1 MAFLLKESR
10 NVDIQKEQLFLYI
23 DEHHQEYEAIAKKIF
38 DHPETS
44 NHEYFARDL
53 LADQLQKHGFEVV
66 KDVAGHPTGFT
77 AVKKGRKPG
86 PVIAFLAEYDALVGL
101 GHGCGHHLI
110 GTISVL
116 SAIALS
122 KKLEALGGEIRVY
135 GTPGEE
141 GGENGSSKA
150 SFVAKGFFADV
161 DVALEVHPEYRNAP
175 TPKSLALDS
184 VDIEFFGRAAHAGS
198 APEKGINALDALI
211 LTYNGI
217 NALRQHV
224 TPDVRIHGIIIEGG
238 KAPNIVPDYTRARFY
253 LRAGSRRKVNELYN
267 KVEKIVEGAGIATGC
282 TYKMELL
289 QNQVDNIIPNEI
301 LDALYKEALEE
312 MGEKYEEE
320 VFFPSTDAGNV
331 SQVIPLL
338 HPLFKITNEQAPLHT
353 EAFLNVCG
361 SDEGIARLSVGAKLL
376 ASIGLR
382 LMKEP
387 DMLKQ
392 VQKRHQQLLFDKDR

>member
-1 MAFLLKESR
+1 M
-10 NVDIQKEQLFLYI
+10 DTQKEQLFLYI
-23 DEHHQEYEAIAKKIF
+23 DKHHQEYEVIAKEIF

-53 LADQLQKHGFEVV
+53 LAAQLEKHGFEVV

-77 AVKKGRKPG
+77 AVKKAEKAG

-101 GHGCGHHLI
+101 GHGCGHNLI
-110 GTISVL
+110 GTISTL

-122 KKLEALGGEIRVY
+122 KELEALGGEIRVY

-150 SFVAKGFFADV
+150 SFVAKGFFKDI

-184 VDIEFFGRAAHAGS
+184 VDIEFFGKAAHAGS

-217 NALRQHV
+217 NAMRQHV
-224 TPDVRIHGIIIEGG
+224 TSDVRIHGIIIEGG
-238 KAPNIVPDYTRARFY
+238 KAPNIVPDHTRARFY
-253 LRAGSRRKVNELYN
+253 LRAETSKKVNELYD
-267 KVEKIVEGAGIATGC
+267 KVEKIVEGSAIATGC
-282 TYKMELL
+282 TYKMGLL
-289 QNQVDNIIPNEI
+289 QNKVDNIIPNAM
-301 LDALYKEALEE
+301 LDALYKEALVE
-312 MGEKYEEE
+312 MGEEYEEE

-331 SQVIPLL
+331 SQVVPLL
-338 HPLFKITNEQAPLHT
+338 HPLFKITTEQAPLHT
-353 EAFLNVCG
+353 EAFLNACG
-361 SDEGIARLSVGAKLL
+361 SKEGIARLSVGAKLL

-382 LMKEP
+382 LMKET
-387 DMLKQ
+387 DTLKL
-392 VQKRHQQLLFDKDR
+392 VQERHRQLLADREI